1 MYSWRNVRILSKSL
15 TLPARV
21 HLGAFSCLYST
32 SLDSSHELF
41 LKRCTDLIERRGHRF
56 IHLGETVI
64 DSEGN
69 PEFFDI
75 TYGWPIRY
83 YCKCN
88 FSDNPVFSD
97 EIKAFEVIHII
108 FGLSIEITEIMLYS
122 SDKRRLF

>member
-1 MYSWRNVRILSKSL
+1 MINLSQNVRNLSKSMMFNRGRGL
-15 TLPARV
+15 RYS
-21 HLGAFSCLYST
+21 FRWYST
-32 SLDSSHELF
+32 PHDSSHELF

-75 TYGWPIRY
+75 TYGWPFRY

-88 FSDNPVFSD
+88 FSDNPVLAD
-97 EIKAFEVIHII
+97 EVKAFEVC
-108 FGLSIEITEIMLYS
+108 LL
-122 SDKRRLF
+122 